1 MLAPQDN
8 ACLLEQAQVIV
19 VYFAAYKYWWQQ
31 HNIHKIIM
39 TTRAQETLASI
50 PLSTRI
56 IMGICILTYGYQ
68 LLFDPPLQNYTMCP
82 KIVIQDHEYYRI
94 ISSSLFHGSLMH
106 IGMNMMSTMAIG
118 SMLEKQIGTLMMGIT
133 ILWGIVLTSTIY
145 IFIAFLLY
153 ILFGYNGMMLQHSV
167 GFSGVIFQL
176 SVLESNLS
184 PNRSRSVFGFIQ
196 VSSKMYPWA
205 LLVVI
210 QFIMPHISFLGHL
223 SGILVGTLQYYG
235 VLDKLFPSQTYLRE
249 RESSERFEALRQQPG
264 YVAVP
269 ETSTD
274 QRETPNIRA
283 ALLSSCGCITLLVRN
298 VCETIKVIIFGR
310 GAEANANIQM
320 NELNSLT
327 AAWGSSDDD
336 DAAAGG
342 AGTALD
348 IADDEE
354 WAGLPEVIQ
363 RSTEEM

>member
-1 MLAPQDN
+1 
-8 ACLLEQAQVIV
+8 
-19 VYFAAYKYWWQQ
+19 
-31 HNIHKIIM
+31 
-39 TTRAQETLASI
+39 
-50 PLSTRI
+50 
-56 IMGICILTYGYQ
+56 
-68 LLFDPPLQNYTMCP
+68 
-82 KIVIQDHEYYRI
+82 
-94 ISSSLFHGSLMH
+94 
-106 IGMNMMSTMAIG
+106 
-118 SMLEKQIGTLMMGIT
+118 
-133 ILWGIVLTSTIY
+133 
-145 IFIAFLLY
+145 
-153 ILFGYNGMMLQHSV
+153 MMLQHSV

-274 QRETPNIRA
+274 QRETTPNIRA

-327 AAWGSSDDD
+327 AAWGLSDD
-336 DAAAGG
+336 DAAAAGG
-342 AGTALD
+342 VGTALD